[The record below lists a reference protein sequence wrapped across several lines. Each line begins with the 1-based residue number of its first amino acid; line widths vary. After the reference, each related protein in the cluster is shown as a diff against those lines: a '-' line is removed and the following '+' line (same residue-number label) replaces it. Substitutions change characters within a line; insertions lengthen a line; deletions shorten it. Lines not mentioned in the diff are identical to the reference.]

1 VSTPAKPTF
10 AEALRVW
17 WRLGWISFGGPT
29 GQIAIMHRELVERK
43 KWVEEKRFLHALNYC
58 MMLPGPE
65 AQQLATYLG
74 WSLHGIRGGICAG
87 LLFILPA
94 TFILWGLSLIYVEYG
109 SMPVV
114 AAAFYGLVPA
124 IIAIVFNAMLTL
136 GRKTLRDLLRWVIAI
151 SAAILIT
158 FFRGDYPLV
167 VVGAGLLGWLF
178 RDERGSFGSF
188 LWPAATRTSE
198 LSGLPDLKQDDLL
211 PVRLMP
217 QIRIAAIC
225 VALWVAPLLALGS
238 WLGWQSAIAQEGI
251 FFSKAAL
258 VTFGG
263 AYAVLPYV
271 AQHAVEHYHWLSA
284 SQMMHGFGLA
294 ETTPGPLIMVLQFV
308 GFMGAW
314 KNPGQLA
321 PLVAATLGSFLTT
334 WVTFAPC
341 FLFILAGAPY
351 VERLIRVKA
360 LQSALSAISAAVVG
374 VMANFALWFAWHA
387 VFPGNQMGQPDW
399 FVVAVSLGAFVALLA
414 WQIDVVLLIGI
425 CAALGV
431 AYRLIL

>member
-1 VSTPAKPTF
+1 VSTLKQPTF
-10 AEALRVW
+10 AEAFRFW
-17 WRLGWISFGGPT
+17 SRLGWISFGGPT

-43 KWVEEKRFLHALNYC
+43 KWIDEKRFLHALNYC

-74 WSLHGIRGGICAG
+74 WSLHGIRGGVCAG

-109 SMPVV
+109 SVPMV

-124 IIAIVFNAMLTL
+124 IIAIVFNAMLKL
-136 GRKTLRDLLRWVIAI
+136 AGKALLDPLRWVIAI
-151 SAAILIT
+151 SAATLII
-158 FFRGDYPLV
+158 FYREAYPLV
-167 VVGAGLLGWLF
+167 VIGAALLGWLF
-178 RDERGSFGSF
+178 RGRTKEH
-188 LWPAATRTSE
+188 PAAQEPVNRR
-198 LSGLPDLKQDDLL
+198 

-225 VALWVAPLLALGS
+225 VTLWFAPLLAIGS
-238 WLGWQSAIAQEGI
+238 WLGWRSTIAQEGV

-271 AQHAVEHYHWLSA
+271 AQHAVEQYHWLNPD
-284 SQMMHGFGLA
+284 QMLHGFGLA

-314 KNPGQLA
+314 KNPGHLTPLA
-321 PLVAATLGSFLTT
+321 SATLGSFLTT

-341 FLFILAGAPY
+341 FLFILVGAPF
-351 VERLIRVKA
+351 VERLIQVKA

-374 VMANFALWFAWHA
+374 VMAHFALWFAWHA
-387 VFPGNQMGQPDW
+387 IFPGDPMTAHPDW
-399 FVVAVSLGAFVALLA
+399 FVLAVGLGAFIALLA
-414 WQIDVVLLIGI
+414 WQVDVVLLIGI

-431 AYRLIL
+431 VYRLML

>member
-1 VSTPAKPTF
+1 MVTWHPYDKRYADAVFTPTKPSF
-10 AEALRVW
+10 AEALRFW

-29 GQIAIMHRELVERK
+29 GQIAMMHRELVERK
-43 KWVEEKRFLHALNYC
+43 KWIDEKRFLHALNYC
-58 MMLPGPE
+58 LMLPGPE

-74 WSLHGIRGGICAG
+74 WALHGIRGGVCAG

-109 SMPVV
+109 SVPVV
-114 AAAFYGLVPA
+114 GAAFYGLVPA
-124 IIAIVFNAMLTL
+124 IIAIVFHAMLKL
-136 GRKTLRDLLRWVIAI
+136 GRKTLHDPLRWVIAI
-151 SAAILIT
+151 SAATLII
-158 FFRGDYPLV
+158 FYREAYPV
-167 VVGAGLLGWLF
+167 AVVGAGLLGWLF
-178 RDERGSFGSF
+178 RGPTKESAPHEAVVR
-188 LWPAATRTSE
+188 E
-198 LSGLPDLKQDDLL
+198 
-211 PVRLMP
+211 PVRLAP

-225 VALWVAPLLALGS
+225 VALWFAPLLAAGS
-238 WLGWQSAIAQEGI
+238 WLGWHSTIAREGI

-271 AQHAVEHYHWLSA
+271 AQHAVEYYHWLSPD
-284 SQMMHGFGLA
+284 QMLHGFGLA

-314 KNPGQLA
+314 KNPGQLT
-321 PLVAATLGSFLTT
+321 PLAAATLGSFLTT

-341 FLFILAGAPY
+341 FLFILTGAPF
-351 VERLIRVKA
+351 VERLIQVKA

-387 VFPGNQMGQPDW
+387 IFPGNQTAHPDL
-399 FVVAVSLGAFVALLA
+399 FVLAVSFGAIVALLA
-414 WQIDVVLLIGI
+414 WQVDVMFLIGL

-431 AYRLIL
+431 VYRFVM

>member
-1 VSTPAKPTF
+1 
-10 AEALRVW
+10 
-17 WRLGWISFGGPT
+17 
-29 GQIAIMHRELVERK
+29 
-43 KWVEEKRFLHALNYC
+43 
-58 MMLPGPE
+58 MLPGPE

-74 WSLHGIRGGICAG
+74 WALHGIRGGVCAG

-109 SMPVV
+109 SAPVV

-124 IIAIVFNAMLTL
+124 IIAIVFNAMLKL
-136 GRKTLRDLLRWVIAI
+136 GRKTLRDPLRWVIAI
-151 SAAILIT
+151 SAATLII
-158 FFRGDYPLV
+158 FYREAYPLA

-178 RDERGSFGSF
+178 RGRTKE
-188 LWPAATRTSE
+188 AAPHE
-198 LSGLPDLKQDDLL
+198 AVACE
-211 PVRLMP
+211 PVRLAP

-225 VALWVAPLLALGS
+225 LALWFAPLLAVGS
-238 WLGWQSAIAQEGI
+238 WLGWHSTIAREGI

-271 AQHAVEHYHWLSA
+271 AQHAVEHYHWLA
-284 SQMMHGFGLA
+284 PEQMLHGFGLA

-321 PLVAATLGSFLTT
+321 PLAAATLGSFLTT

-341 FLFILAGAPY
+341 FLFILTGAPF
-351 VERLIRVKA
+351 VERLIQVKA
-360 LQSALSAISAAVVG
+360 LQSTLSAISAAVVG

-387 VFPGNQMGQPDW
+387 IFPGNQAAHPDL
-399 FVVAVSLGAFVALLA
+399 FVLAVSFGAFVALLA
-414 WQIDVVLLIGI
+414 WQVDVILLIGV

-431 AYRLIL
+431 VYRMVM